1 MYQEH
6 FGLDRP
12 PFKITPDTSLFFE
25 GSQRG
30 AALEAL
36 HYAIK
41 SGEGIV
47 KVVGE
52 VGSGK
57 TMLCRML
64 ELRLSH
70 DAVEVVYI
78 ANPSLSPDNILHVIA
93 HELQIN
99 VNQQMSKVD
108 VMQKIQAF
116 LLQKHASNEH
126 VVLFVEEAQSMP
138 TETLEEIRLLSNLET
153 DQNKL
158 LQMVLFGQPEL
169 DEKLAMS
176 HIRQLKERI
185 THSFYLEPFP
195 PEDILLYLN
204 FRLRAVGY
212 RGPDIF
218 SKKTAACV
226 KKYSNGLTRRM
237 NILADKALMAAYS
250 EGSHSVK
257 AAHIKVAAI
266 DSEFAAVKERSVFS
280 IVNKFLWAGSG
291 AVVMAA
297 VVYAVMLLNPSMLKE
312 SQSVEGRTVGDSV
325 VSVDKKIKNKKPG
338 LNNVQYDSSKNVNT
352 ETENQLAIKDNSRI
366 ASVKKLS
373 TKTAVQII
381 ENTVDTER
389 SKKIEN
395 SNSLLQSGA
404 ETGEAAVI
412 EPDKKGKINERVA
425 VTRQWLSSAKDG
437 NYSIQLLMARKS
449 KVNAV
454 EEYLQNLS
462 TSLDVSKIYI
472 YETKLGDNAWY
483 SIVYDEFS
491 SYQKARAALQELP
504 QSLQASSPYLRRLSA
519 LKREGKDLT

>member
-64 ELRLSH
+64 ELRLSK

-93 HELQIN
+93 HELQLD
-99 VNQQMSKVD
+99 VSQQTSKVD
-108 VMQKIQAF
+108 VMQKIQAH
-116 LLQKHASNEH
+116 LLHKHASNEH

-169 DEKLAMS
+169 DEKLALS

-185 THSFYLEPFP
+185 THSFHLAPFP
-195 PEDILLYLN
+195 PEDVLQYLN

-226 KKYSNGLTRRM
+226 KKYSNGLTRRI
-237 NILADKALMAAYS
+237 NILADKALLAAYS
-250 EGSHSVK
+250 EGSHSVSVK
-257 AAHIKVAAI
+257 HIKVAAI
-266 DSEFAAVKERSVFS
+266 DSEFAAVNKSAVS
-280 IVNKFLWAGSG
+280 SAMTKFLWAGGG
-291 AVVMAA
+291 AAVMATLLYVVMIISPSLLKSPEIITDGSEA
-297 VVYAVMLLNPSMLKE
+297 VENNKLKNETVIASSVKENPPITE
-312 SQSVEGRTVGDSV
+312 SAEVSGQVSENAKTIEKVGDSGQQLGLDSANGIDV
-325 VSVDKKIKNKKPG
+325 LTENKTVSVDDNK
-338 LNNVQYDSSKNVNT
+338 
-352 ETENQLAIKDNSRI
+352 E
-366 ASVKKLS
+366 
-373 TKTAVQII
+373 I
-381 ENTVDTER
+381 ELLNTVVE
-389 SKKIEN
+389 
-395 SNSLLQSGA
+395 A
-404 ETGEAAVI
+404 EPNNTGN
-412 EPDKKGKINERVA
+412 GKIDERVA
-425 VTRQWLSSAKDG
+425 VTRQWLSSAKDR
-437 NYSIQLLMARKS
+437 NYSIQLLMARKN
-449 KVNAV
+449 KVAAV
-454 EEYLQNLS
+454 EEFLQTLAL
-462 TSLDVSKIYI
+462 SLDVSKIYI
-472 YETKLGDNAWY
+472 YETQLGESTWY
-483 SIVYDEFS
+483 CIVYDEFN
-491 SYQKARAALQELP
+491 SYQKAMTALQELP
-504 QSLQASSPYLRRLSA
+504 QSLQISSPYLRRLSA
-519 LKREGKDLT
+519 LKREGKEVT